1 MDKTKVSEVQAF
13 LGDLTLMFQQSSQER
28 KITYKEAR
36 KNKKI
41 NEVKK
46 KGRGLHTDTLQV
58 MFQVTMN
65 IFQIYL
71 IIT

>member
-46 KGRGLHTDTLQV
+46 RGEG
-58 MFQVTMN
+58 F
-65 IFQIYL
+65 IL
-71 IIT
+71 ILYK